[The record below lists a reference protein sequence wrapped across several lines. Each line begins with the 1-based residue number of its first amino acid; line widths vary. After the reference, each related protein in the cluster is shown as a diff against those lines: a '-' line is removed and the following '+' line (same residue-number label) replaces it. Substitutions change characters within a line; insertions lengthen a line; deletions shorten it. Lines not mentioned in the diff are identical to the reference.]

1 MKLRIGLA
9 ALLVIVAAVLISQPA
24 PRVQPGT
31 QPDNSTLLV
40 SGWKIT
46 PAGKQVAV
54 DTLPMS
60 TVLSPDGKYLL
71 VLNGGYNPPSVS
83 VIDVAAGTELERTRV
98 KDAWLGLAINR
109 AGNRVYVGGGS
120 SQAVHEFSFAE
131 GKLTPA
137 RTLSTLTK
145 AAEGTPADQTY
156 QNFTGDVALS
166 PDGRFLYAAT
176 LFQDSIVVLN
186 VESGKP
192 IARVKTGRRPYRI
205 LFLPDGKTYLVSNW
219 ADGTVSQFQASDNA
233 AMTTLRL
240 GPHPTDMILRAGANK
255 EEGDKKWLGRLF
267 VAAANTNSVY
277 SVGIDEATALTPLE
291 TINISLT
298 PREPLGMTPSALGL
312 SADGNQLYVA
322 CSDANAVAVADISED
337 RTRVMGFIP
346 TGWYPTA
353 VRGLKDGRVAIAN
366 GKGLRSYPNPKGPG
380 PLKAPEPLHLGV
392 RSDEY
397 VGSIQRG
404 TVSFVDSFDLTALSA
419 YTKSVLANSPY
430 RDAKLDQPAPTV
442 LTKIKHVIYVV
453 KENRSYD
460 QMLGDMKEG
469 NGDSSLVLFG
479 ERFTPNHHKLA
490 REFVLLDNFYV
501 SADVSADGH
510 NWSTAAI
517 ASDYVQKFWPNS
529 YAGRRKK
536 YDYEGGEPAA
546 LPPANY
552 LWTNAHQRGITIRNY
567 GYFAQ
572 NRKTA
577 AEDGTQIE
585 SVRDPVLSPV
595 TNLKYRAFDLDYSD
609 VDRVKAFQQDLAQ
622 FEQKGEMPQ
631 LMLMRLGNDHTS
643 GTAPGKIAPLSSLA
657 NNDYALG
664 LLVEAVSKSRF
675 WAETAIFVLEDDA
688 QNGADH
694 VDSHR
699 SPAFILSP
707 YTRRGVVDS
716 TMYNTTSMLRT
727 MEMILGMRPMTHFDA
742 GATPMT
748 SAFGTPNNAPYVPVA
763 PNISLTDRN
772 PERSTTAALSRKM
785 NFDEED
791 QNDDDDL
798 NAILWIAVKGPNVPQ
813 PLPVRSMF
821 H

>member
-1 MKLRIGLA
+1 MKLRVGLIFLVIAAA
-9 ALLVIVAAVLISQPA
+9 ALVSQPA
-24 PRVQPGT
+24 PRVQPGPQT
-31 QPDNSTLLV
+31 DDSTLLV

-46 PAGKQVAV
+46 PVGKHVPV

-60 TVLSPDGKYLL
+60 TVISPDGKYLL

-83 VIDVAAGTELERTRV
+83 VIDVTTMTELGRTRV
-98 KDAWLGLAINR
+98 PDGWLGLAMNR
-109 AGNRVYVGGGS
+109 AGTRVYVGGGS
-120 SQAVHEFSFAE
+120 TGAVYEFAFAD
-131 GKLTPA
+131 GKLTA
-137 RTLSTLTK
+137 GRTLSTLTK

-156 QNFTGDVALS
+156 RNFTGDVALS

-176 LFQDSIVVLN
+176 LFQDSLVVLN
-186 VESGKP
+186 LDSGRP
-192 IARVKTGRRPYRI
+192 IARVKTGRRPYRV

-219 ADGTVSQFQASDNA
+219 ADGTVSQFQASDNSPMA
-233 AMTTLRL
+233 TLRI
-240 GPHPTDMILRAGANK
+240 GPHPTDMILRAGANVSQDSGK
-255 EEGDKKWLGRLF
+255 TWLGRLF

-277 SVGIDEATALTPLE
+277 SVGIGEAAELTPLE

-298 PREPLGMTPSALGL
+298 PRQPLGMTPSALGL
-312 SADGNQLYVA
+312 SADGKQLYVA
-322 CSDANAVAVADISED
+322 CSDANAVAVADVSED
-337 RTRVMGFIP
+337 RTRVAGFLP

-353 VRGLKDGRVAIAN
+353 VRGLKDGRIAIAN

-380 PLKAPEPLHLGV
+380 PLKHPDPPHLGI

-397 VGSIQRG
+397 VGTIQRG
-404 TVSFVDSFDLTALSA
+404 TVSFVDPFDLATLSG
-419 YTKSVLANSPY
+419 YTKAVLANSPY
-430 RDAKLDQPAPTV
+430 RDAKLDQPAPAI
-442 LTKIKHVIYVV
+442 LSRIKHVIYVV
-453 KENRSYD
+453 KENRTYD

-469 NGDSSLVLFG
+469 NGDASLVLFG
-479 ERFTPNHHKLA
+479 ERFTPNQHKLA
-490 REFVLLDNFYV
+490 REFVLFDNFYV

-546 LPPANY
+546 LPAANY
-552 LWTNAHQRGITIRNY
+552 LWTNARQHGVSMRNY

-572 NRKTA
+572 NGKEA
-577 AEDGTQIE
+577 AADGTQIE

-595 TNLKYRAFDLDYSD
+595 TNMHYRAFDLDYPD
-609 VDRVKAFQQDLAQ
+609 VDRVKSFEQDLAQ

-631 LMLMRLGNDHTS
+631 LLLMRLGNDHTS

-657 NNDYALG
+657 DNDAALG
-664 LLVEAVSKSRF
+664 RLVESVSKSKF

-727 MEMILGMRPMTHFDA
+727 MEMILGIRPMTHFDA
-742 GATPMT
+742 AASPMT
-748 SAFGTPNNAPYVPVA
+748 SAFGTPNKVPYAAAPA
-763 PNISLTDRN
+763 KISLTERN
-772 PERSTTAALSRKM
+772 PEHSATAARSRRM
-785 NFDEED
+785 NFEEED
-791 QNDDDDL
+791 QNNDDDL
-798 NAILWIAVKGPNVPQ
+798 NDILWAAVKGSNTPRPV
-813 PLPVRSMF
+813 PVRRMF